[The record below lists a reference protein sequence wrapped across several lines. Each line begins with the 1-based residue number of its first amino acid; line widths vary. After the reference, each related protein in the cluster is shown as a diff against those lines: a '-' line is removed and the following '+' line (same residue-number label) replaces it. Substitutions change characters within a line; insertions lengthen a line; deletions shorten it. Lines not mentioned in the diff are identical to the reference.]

1 MGEPSSRRARREE
14 ELEDLAVK
22 WTRWKFRFYCWRWS
36 LVLSIATI
44 GVIGMIV
51 VTLLHG
57 SPRAWSELLSRS
69 LMLGR

>member
-44 GVIGMIV
+44 GLIGMIV
-51 VTLLHG
+51 GALLHG
-57 SPRAWSELLSRS
+57 SPGALSELVPRS
-69 LMLGR
+69 WMLGR